1 MVKLVITLVKYAPQA
16 CLNWRRRS
24 TVGWNIDNV
33 ILDFSGG
40 ILSLAQLL
48 IDGGCSSWTKVIG
61 DPVKFGLGFA
71 SIVFD
76 SIFLVQHYWL
86 YAGAQSAAGELGA
99 PMLISQPT
107 PPPKAADGGPSE

>member
-1 MVKLVITLVKYAPQA
+1 MH
-16 CLNWRRRS
+16 LNWRRRS

-33 ILDFSGG
+33 ILDLSGG
-40 ILSLAQLL
+40 ILSVAQLL

-76 SIFLVQHYWL
+76 TIFLIQHYCL
-86 YAGAQSAAGELGA
+86 YPARSAPEELSS
-99 PMLISQPT
+99 PMLVAPPT
-107 PPPKAADGGPSE
+107 PKVEDAGPSE